1 MESLSFFERVRQGYL
16 TIARDHPGRFR
27 IVSGNLSVEEAHQ
40 EILRLIR
47 DFQRKDAADAI

>member
-16 TIARDHPGRFR
+16 TIARDHPERFR

-40 EILRLIR
+40 EILHLIR